1 MCYILGLGGCR
12 ARDDH
17 AACRLASE
25 TCSILANQPQ
35 LEIAC
40 RVQRT
45 RHVSGLA
52 GSVGLGL
59 QYVRVSRAEEM
70 RRGVRGGRSEGRFTR
85 GSTRPL
91 IRQDARGERSQKTCE
106 TRNKK
111 VALDQ
116 AQEPRGNS
124 PMCIYAPPATRRRL
138 WSYPPLCF
146 SAAYAAP
153 RPPKAKPICHNP
165 AKCDGVH
172 VNC

>member
-1 MCYILGLGGCR
+1 MIMQPAGSQ
-12 ARDDH
+12 AR
-17 AACRLASE
+17 
-25 TCSILANQPQ
+25 
-35 LEIAC
+35 
-40 RVQRT
+40 RVRFWRISPSSRSLRRT

-116 AQEPRGNS
+116 AQEPRAKAQCGTLIS
-124 PMCIYAPPATRRRL
+124 PSIIVGGRRPTCSASCKTIASLGANTHAMILYTAFGILFGPADFPRGR
-138 WSYPPLCF
+138 F
-146 SAAYAAP
+146 S
-153 RPPKAKPICHNP
+153 RVC
-165 AKCDGVH
+165 
-172 VNC
+172 